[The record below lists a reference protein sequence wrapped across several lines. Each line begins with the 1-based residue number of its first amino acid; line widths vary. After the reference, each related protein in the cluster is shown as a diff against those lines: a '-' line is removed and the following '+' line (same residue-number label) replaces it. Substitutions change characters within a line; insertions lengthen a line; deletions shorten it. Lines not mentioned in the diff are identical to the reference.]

1 MLQPYKLRFTGHG
14 LFRDLTG
21 KNTIPQWHVSGEKWR
36 SYVFY
41 LCTRKTDSD
50 KNLTF
55 MIITGILCIETC
67 SGYLG

>member
-36 SYVFY
+36 AYVSIY
-41 LCTRKTDSD
+41 AHAKP
-50 KNLTF
+50 
-55 MIITGILCIETC
+55 ILIEI
-67 SGYLG
+67 